1 MTKKSYRITYEEV
14 IDADSE
20 EEVEEYIQNVLLQEL
35 SSHDFA
41 VDCRYTH
48 VRRSCTN
55 VRGPEKCIDE
65 PKADTPSVGRDQLK

>member
-1 MTKKSYRITYEEV
+1 MTKKSYLITYEEV

>member
-1 MTKKSYRITYEEV
+1 MTKKSYLITYEEV

-48 VRRSCTN
+48 VRRSSTN

>member
-1 MTKKSYRITYEEV
+1 MTKKSYLITYEKV